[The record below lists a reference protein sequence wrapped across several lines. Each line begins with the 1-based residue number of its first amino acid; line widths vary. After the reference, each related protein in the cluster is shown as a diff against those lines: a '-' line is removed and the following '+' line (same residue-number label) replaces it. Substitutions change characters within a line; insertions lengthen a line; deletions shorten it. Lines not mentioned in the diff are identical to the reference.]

1 MSKSLYFAY
10 GSNLCLDQMK
20 ERCPDS
26 EKVTSFTLKDYK
38 LVFRTVADIEK
49 SIDSGVEGVIFRIS
63 KKDEIALDRYEGVPD
78 LYRKEYLGLG
88 INGRIKKV
96 LYYKM
101 NIKGLGK
108 PSNTYY
114 RVIEKG
120 YEQNNLNKKNL
131 VKALEFSVKNR
142 KDPIHISPRWKD

>member
-1 MSKSLYFAY
+1 
-10 GSNLCLDQMK
+10 
-20 ERCPDS
+20 
-26 EKVTSFTLKDYK
+26 
-38 LVFRTVADIEK
+38 
-49 SIDSGVEGVIFRIS
+49 
-63 KKDEIALDRYEGVPD
+63 
-78 LYRKEYLGLG
+78 
-88 INGRIKKV
+88 
-96 LYYKM
+96 M